1 MKMTPERIQIVIRK
15 LHEIAETSFSDYAGF
30 HMENE
35 SGRGYKHCFI
45 VNNQPCHSSNLTLKL
60 EEFSDAVKIISG
72 FRRQSEQETL
82 KELQDDVQVE
92 PYLEIYLHYLKLQIN
107 CE

>member
-1 MKMTPERIQIVIRK
+1 MTPERIQVVIRK
-15 LHEIAETSFSDYAGF
+15 LQEMAKTSFSDYAGF

-35 SGRGYKHCFI
+35 SGRGYHHCFI
-45 VNNQPCHSSNLTLKL
+45 VNNQPYHSSNLTLRL

-82 KELQDDVQVE
+82 KDLQDHGQVE
-92 PYLEIYLHYLKLQIN
+92 PDLEIFLHYLKLQIN
-107 CE
+107 CD